1 MKSNY
6 TSSIAGA
13 AIFITL
19 VGIVGKGI
27 GFFREAVFAGYFGL
41 SPEFDL
47 YLVGAVIPITIN
59 TIILFIAQ
67 NILIPSYNN
76 FKLNNAKFVESFLY
90 SQLRLFFF
98 FSLIIFVLLFYFAPS
113 ILKIYQPEANEKY
126 LQISINIFLISSI
139 TIPLSSIVAICIS
152 YLQANYDFKN
162 PAIAQLFLNIVIIF
176 MIVVLSNTFNI
187 YAVPIG
193 FVIGTFFQTIYLL
206 RKTKINLLQIFNL
219 NYTSNSPMS
228 NSLKSL
234 IWIFIIETIGQFYI
248 LADRSFLHQVEVG
261 GIASINYASNIFSLP
276 MQIFSI
282 ALTTAIFPKLSESY
296 SQNTND
302 AFYNTLDKS
311 IRIMIIIFL
320 SITTIFF
327 LFGEPI
333 VRLFFERGKFR
344 PEDTITTY
352 NVLKIL
358 SISIVFYSVYAVLNK
373 VFYTTNM
380 LLSLMVITIFGIFIK
395 IGFNIILV
403 NKYAQ
408 YGLAMSTSITYI
420 YFSIVSI
427 LVLKYKKIYNPDPK
441 LLYLIFITI
450 INCILTYYVVDIFVT
465 LICSKTLI
473 SDIIKVLIFI
483 LVFIY
488 NLSIYDRHSWSYLNY
503 LKLPK

>member
-1 MKSNY
+1 M
-6 TSSIAGA
+6 
-13 AIFITL
+13 
-19 VGIVGKGI
+19 
-27 GFFREAVFAGYFGL
+27 
-41 SPEFDL
+41 
-47 YLVGAVIPITIN
+47 
-59 TIILFIAQ
+59 
-67 NILIPSYNN
+67 
-76 FKLNNAKFVESFLY
+76 
-90 SQLRLFFF
+90 
-98 FSLIIFVLLFYFAPS
+98 
-113 ILKIYQPEANEKY
+113 KIYQPEANEKY

-358 SISIVFYSVYAVLNK
+358 SISIVFIQFMQFLTK
-373 VFYTTNM
+373 C
-380 LLSLMVITIFGIFIK
+380 FI
-395 IGFNIILV
+395 
-403 NKYAQ
+403 Q
-408 YGLAMSTSITYI
+408 
-420 YFSIVSI
+420 
-427 LVLKYKKIYNPDPK
+427 
-441 LLYLIFITI
+441 
-450 INCILTYYVVDIFVT
+450 
-465 LICSKTLI
+465 LICFS
-473 SDIIKVLIFI
+473 V
-483 LVFIY
+483 
-488 NLSIYDRHSWSYLNY
+488 
-503 LKLPK
+503 

>member
-1 MKSNY
+1 
-6 TSSIAGA
+6 
-13 AIFITL
+13 
-19 VGIVGKGI
+19 
-27 GFFREAVFAGYFGL
+27 
-41 SPEFDL
+41 
-47 YLVGAVIPITIN
+47 
-59 TIILFIAQ
+59 
-67 NILIPSYNN
+67 
-76 FKLNNAKFVESFLY
+76 
-90 SQLRLFFF
+90 
-98 FSLIIFVLLFYFAPS
+98 
-113 ILKIYQPEANEKY
+113 
-126 LQISINIFLISSI
+126 
-139 TIPLSSIVAICIS
+139 
-152 YLQANYDFKN
+152 
-162 PAIAQLFLNIVIIF
+162 
-176 MIVVLSNTFNI
+176 
-187 YAVPIG
+187 
-193 FVIGTFFQTIYLL
+193 
-206 RKTKINLLQIFNL
+206 
-219 NYTSNSPMS
+219 MS

-408 YGLAMSTSITYI
+408 YGLAMSTSITL
-420 YFSIVSI
+420 S
-427 LVLKYKKIYNPDPK
+427 
-441 LLYLIFITI
+441 LIHI
-450 INCILTYYVVDIFVT
+450 
-465 LICSKTLI
+465 
-473 SDIIKVLIFI
+473 
-483 LVFIY
+483 
-488 NLSIYDRHSWSYLNY
+488 
-503 LKLPK
+503 